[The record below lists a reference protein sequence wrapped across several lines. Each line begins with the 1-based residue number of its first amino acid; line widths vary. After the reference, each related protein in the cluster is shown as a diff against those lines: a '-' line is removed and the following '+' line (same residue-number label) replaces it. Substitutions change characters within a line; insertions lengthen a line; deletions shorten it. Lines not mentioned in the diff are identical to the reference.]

1 MDNELTHATRKQ
13 AGIAAK
19 EGLLSKQSVP
29 TVSLAN
35 EKRIKSLVCRI
46 LTGHSASEWK
56 ESVGRSIR
64 NSLNTSDL
72 ELYSRCYDMA
82 VSLFRAGC
90 TKDEVIQSML
100 APSFA
105 DRIKIEDYLEHA
117 TD

>member
-1 MDNELTHATRKQ
+1 M
-13 AGIAAK
+13 
-19 EGLLSKQSVP
+19 P

-35 EKRIKSLVCRI
+35 EKLIKSLVCRT

-56 ESVGRSIR
+56 DAVGRSIR

-105 DRIKIEDYLEHA
+105 NRIKIEDYLAHA